1 MKGVLLL
8 NLGGPD
14 SLEAVKPFLYNLF
27 SDREIIRLGPSPIF
41 QKPIAWLI
49 STLRAGK
56 TRKAYSLIG
65 GGSPILPITRSQADA
80 LERKLSS
87 EGEFKVYVGMKY
99 WHPFIEDAVKQAN
112 AEGIKELVALSLYPQ
127 YSAATTG
134 SAEGALKEI
143 MRDYPIR
150 YYCVPPWYDHPLYID
165 ALADTISKALAKCPD
180 AEVLFSAHSL
190 PAKLIAGGDPY
201 ANHTIATI
209 NAVGKKL
216 DIKWHLSYQSKSGPV
231 RWLEPST
238 DDTLRR
244 LAAEG
249 VKDVVVVPVS
259 FVSDHIETLYEI
271 DILYK
276 GMAESLGLRLHRADS
291 LNTHPLFIN
300 ALKDLVLRGAEKLR
314 W

>member
-14 SLEAVKPFLYNLF
+14 SQEAVRPFLYNLF
-27 SDREIIRLGPSPIF
+27 SDREIIRLGPSAAF

-49 STLRAGK
+49 STLRAPK
-56 TRKAYSLIG
+56 TREMYSQIG
-65 GGSPILPITRSQADA
+65 GGSPILPITRAQADA
-80 LERKLSS
+80 LQKELSPQ
-87 EGEFKVYVGMKY
+87 GEFKVYVGMKY
-99 WHPFIEDAVKQAN
+99 WHPFIEEAVKQA
-112 AEGIKELVALSLYPQ
+112 AGEGVKELVALSLYPQ

-143 MRDYPIR
+143 MRSYPIR

-165 ALADTISKALAKCPD
+165 ALADTISKALEKHPGS
-180 AEVLFSAHSL
+180 EVLFSAHSL

-201 ANHTIATI
+201 ADHIIATI
-209 NAVGKKL
+209 NAVGRKL
-216 DIKWHLSYQSKSGPV
+216 DIRWHLSYQSRSGPV

-238 DDTLRR
+238 DDTIHR

-276 GMAESLGLRLHRADS
+276 GMAEGLGLRLHRADS
-291 LNTHPLFIN
+291 LNTHPLFIS
-300 ALKDLVLRGAEKLR
+300 ALKDLVLKGTEKLR

>member
-14 SLEAVKPFLYNLF
+14 SQEAVKPFLYSLF
-27 SDREIIRLGPSPIF
+27 SDREIIKLGPSPIF

-80 LERKLSS
+80 LERELASH
-87 EGEFKVYVGMKY
+87 GEFRVYVGMKY
-99 WHPFIEDAVKQAN
+99 WHPFVEDAIKQAN
-112 AEGIKELVALSLYPQ
+112 ADGVKGLVVLSLYPQ

-143 MRDYPIR
+143 MRHYPIR
-150 YYCVPPWYDHPLYID
+150 YYCVPPWYDHPLYIE
-165 ALADTISKALAKCPD
+165 ALADTVSKALQACPG

-190 PAKLIAGGDPY
+190 PAKLIAEGDPY
-201 ANHTIATI
+201 ANQTIATI
-209 NAVGKKL
+209 KAVGKKL
-216 DIKWHLSYQSKSGPV
+216 DIRWHLSYQSKSGPV

-249 VKDVVVVPVS
+249 VRDVVVVPIS

-276 GMAESLGLRLHRADS
+276 GMAEGLGLRLHRAGS
-291 LNTHPLFIN
+291 LNTHPLFIS
-300 ALKDLVLRGAEKLR
+300 ALKDLVLKGAEKLR